1 MKVIDKKQVTNK
13 MIYIIIICILTVLIF
28 ISYFF
33 SIGKVSGISMKPN
46 IYHKDNIIKLRYPKK
61 LDYIPKRY
69 SVITFK
75 SPMNPKESLAKR
87 VIGLPNDE
95 INIEKGLV
103 YLNGKQLDE
112 YYLEPDTNTRSGR
125 YSEWVVPEGHV
136 FVLGDN
142 RNPDGSSDSRSY
154 GFIPLKDITGY
165 IVFVYYPYTERWG
178 FIK

>member
-1 MKVIDKKQVTNK
+1 MKKSSSKQVSNK
-13 MIYIIIICILTVLIF
+13 MIYIILICILTGLIF

-33 SIGKVSGISMKPN
+33 SFGKVSGISMKPN
-46 IYHKDNIIKLRYPKK
+46 IYHNDNIITLKYSKK
-61 LDYIPKRY
+61 MDYIPKRY

-87 VIGLPNDE
+87 VIGLPDDE
-95 INIEKGLV
+95 INIKKGLV
-103 YLNGKQLDE
+103 YLNGAQLDE
-112 YYLEPDTNTRSGR
+112 YYLETDTNTRIQR
-125 YSEWVVPEGHV
+125 YSEWTVPEGHV

-154 GFIPLKDITGY
+154 GFIPLEDITGY
-165 IVFVYYPYTERWG
+165 IVFIYYPYSERWG